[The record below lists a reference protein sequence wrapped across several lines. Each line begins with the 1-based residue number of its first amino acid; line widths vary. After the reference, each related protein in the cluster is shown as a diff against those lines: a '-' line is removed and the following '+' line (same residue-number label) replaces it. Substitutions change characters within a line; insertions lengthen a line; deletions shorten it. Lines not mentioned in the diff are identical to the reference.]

1 MGWSFLARLGLGL
14 ALTSSGVARA
24 QGAPAANVPAAT
36 APGAQAPAPV
46 PAEAQEPAPAPVEAD
61 AQEPIVVEPEPEAP
75 ASAGS
80 EDALIRTPEVEVQ
93 AAPSPE
99 PLTSARQR
107 DPSGALTVID
117 TAVFGGAAK
126 DAAEVLSTSA
136 GVQVQDSGGY
146 GQSKNLVVRGASS
159 NGSLLLLDGIPLNGA
174 GGVVDLSR
182 VPLAIVERFEV
193 LRGGVGARYGS
204 GGLGGVVNVITRRPG
219 AQARVAGE
227 ASYGSWNTQLG
238 WLSATGPVA
247 GAEALLL
254 VHGGRSEGDF
264 SFLYDASPSFPGDE
278 LEERRRSNNDARGAG
293 GLLRLRHASE
303 RGFEVDLLTELFA
316 DDRGLAGTAANP
328 SPDTRQNSRRVSA
341 SLRFSGELG
350 GARSS
355 ARAWFRAERV
365 GLEGGPQ
372 ALQGFQA
379 QRVGGVEVEARK
391 LLGGW
396 HGLSAAVAVTGE
408 DVTDAEL
415 ISGESA
421 RPSWL
426 RASVMVMD
434 ELVLVGGRLLVAP
447 SLRVERAGPHTLL
460 SPKVGAT
467 LSLPANLELRA
478 NAGQAH
484 RAPSF
489 QELYV
494 RQGLLLPNPAL
505 RPERALYADVAV
517 VHRTGRSLASVGGF
531 YSLYEDLI
539 AYELYPPFAAKP
551 FNFAAASVAG
561 LEAEG
566 EWRPSSW
573 LAGTLGYTLLVSRNL
588 RDDVRYYLK
597 ELPYRPRHKVSAR
610 VSGGPRWL
618 TGRVEVASQSA
629 QFINRTEEASLPG
642 RTFVHAGA
650 SSTFGRSPEL
660 TLSVELKNVFDVH
673 AADLNGYP
681 LPGRSAYVTLTAA
694 FGGSSP
700 SSTPT
705 QRTDSR

>member
-1 MGWSFLARLGLGL
+1 MGRSSLAGLGL
-14 ALTSSGVARA
+14 CLALTLNGVARA
-24 QGAPAANVPAAT
+24 QGAPDANAPAPT
-36 APGAQAPAPV
+36 APGEQAPIII
-46 PAEAQEPAPAPVEAD
+46 D
-61 AQEPIVVEPEPEAP
+61 AVEP
-75 ASAGS
+75 
-80 EDALIRTPEVEVQ
+80 EDALISAPEVEVQ
-93 AAPSPE
+93 ATRSPE
-99 PLTSARQR
+99 PMTSARQR
-107 DPSGALTVID
+107 DPSGALTTID

-146 GQSKNLVVRGASS
+146 GQSKNLVVRGASP

-182 VPLAIVERFEV
+182 VPLAMVERFEV
-193 LRGGVGARYGS
+193 LRGGAGARYGS
-204 GGLGGVVNVITRRPG
+204 GGLGGVVNVVTRRPG

-227 ASYGSWNTQLG
+227 ATYGSWGTQLG
-238 WLSATGPVA
+238 WLSATGPLA
-247 GAEALLL
+247 GVDALLL

-264 SFLYDASPSFPGDE
+264 SFLFDPSPAFPGDA
-278 LEERRRSNNDARGAG
+278 LEERRRTNNDARGAG
-293 GLLRLRHASE
+293 GLLRLRRTSE
-303 RGFEVDLLTELFA
+303 RGLEVDLLTELFA
-316 DDRGLAGTAANP
+316 DDRGLAGTAVNP
-328 SPDTRQNSRRVSA
+328 SPDTRQSTQRASA
-341 SLRFSGELG
+341 SLRVSGEWEG
-350 GARSS
+350 VRGS
-355 ARAWFRAERV
+355 ARAWIRGDRLS
-365 GLEGGPQ
+365 LEGGPQ
-372 ALQGFQA
+372 AVQGSQT

-415 ISGESA
+415 ASGENS

-467 LSLPANLELRA
+467 LSLPWSLELRA

-494 RQGLLLPNPAL
+494 RQGLLLPNAAL
-505 RPERALYADVAV
+505 RPERALYADLAV
-517 VHRTGRSLASVGGF
+517 VHRTDRSLASVGGF

-539 AYELYPPFAAKP
+539 AYELYPPFSAKP

-566 EWRPSSW
+566 EWRPAPWVS
-573 LAGTLGYTLLVSRNL
+573 GTLGYTLLVSRNL
-588 RDDVRYYLK
+588 RDDVRYYRK
-597 ELPYRPRHKVSAR
+597 ELPYRPRHKLSAR
-610 VSGGPRWL
+610 VTGGPRWL
-618 TGRVEVASQSA
+618 TGRIEVASQSA
-629 QFINRTEEASLPG
+629 QFTNRTEEAVLPG

-650 SSTFGRSPEL
+650 SSTFGHSPEL
-660 TLSVELKNVFDVH
+660 TLSVELKNVFDAH
-673 AADLNGYP
+673 AEDLNGYP

-694 FGGSSP
+694 FGGSSS
-700 SSTPT
+700 SSTPS
-705 QRTDSR
+705 QRTEVR